1 MAAEFKLLGEVEA
14 CVDGQPLDIGHARQR
29 CVLASLLVDV
39 NRPVSVDQLID
50 RVWSAEPPHRARN
63 ALAGYLSR
71 LRALLADIADLQITR
86 GPAGYT
92 LTTEALS
99 VDLHLFR
106 HLAAEARSTA
116 DPHEATALFGRAL
129 ELWRGEPFA
138 AIDTPWI
145 SDCRTSLEAERLSVV
160 LDRNDVALRAG
171 QHTELLDELTPAHHA
186 HPLDERLAGQLMI
199 AQYRCG
205 RQADALDTY
214 RRMRDR
220 LIDELGIDP
229 SPPLREIHQQIL
241 ESDSVA
247 APSKSA
253 TVAVTHRRR
262 SRARSDQ
269 RAASH
274 KALHRP

>member
-1 MAAEFKLLGEVEA
+1 M
-14 CVDGQPLDIGHARQR
+14 DGQPLDIGHARQR

-71 LRALLADIADLQITR
+71 LRALLTDAGDLQITR

-129 ELWRGEPFA
+129 ALWRGEPFA

-171 QHTELLDELTPAHHA
+171 QHTELTRRAHRCTPRPSARRTTGRTVDARAIPLRASGRRIGHLPQDAGSPHRRARHRPQPAAARNPPADPRKRCCCSAFHA
-186 HPLDERLAGQLMI
+186 VA
-199 AQYRCG
+199 
-205 RQADALDTY
+205 
-214 RRMRDR
+214 RRRR
-220 LIDELGIDP
+220 P
-229 SPPLREIHQQIL
+229 SPVASPLRRTCR
-241 ESDSVA
+241 VA
-247 APSKSA
+247 RSA
-253 TVAVTHRRR
+253 SSAVT
-262 SRARSDQ
+262 ARW
-269 RAASH
+269 
-274 KALHRP
+274 LL